1 MKEEVLTME
10 LQHTQLLQKYLPSA
24 RPVRELEAR
33 LKQAKEALA
42 REEANP
48 PRERSVALNDV
59 HRRLLNDLLGA
70 QAATATVRE
79 REKRLAALAEQY
91 RARLIE
97 LDQKAF
103 TRADLERARSLNEE
117 AYLLYHRKAQESD
130 IVRALNREKIVN
142 TSLAQAA
149 RPSTQ
154 PVSPKPLLN
163 LAVLVVV
170 GLLAAGAGAL
180 LKERLNPLVRHE
192 DEVRRRYKMR
202 VLARIPDA
210 VGAGLE

>member
-1 MKEEVLTME
+1 M
-10 LQHTQLLQKYLPSA
+10 
-24 RPVRELEAR
+24 
-33 LKQAKEALA
+33 
-42 REEANP
+42 
-48 PRERSVALNDV
+48 
-59 HRRLLNDLLGA
+59 LNDLLGA
-70 QAATATVRE
+70 QAAAATVRE

-91 RARLIE
+91 RVRVIE
-97 LDQKAF
+97 LDQKTF

-142 TSLAQAA
+142 TSLAQTA

-163 LAVLVVV
+163 FAVLVVV

-180 LKERLNPLVRHE
+180 LKEWLNPLVRHE